1 MANGDVS
8 GLENMGGRTVKLA
21 SGVDVGEEKAL
32 FPLWW
37 FFEKNKM
44 QSCGGER
51 DRVRLSGDIKF

>member
-1 MANGDVS
+1 MN
-8 GLENMGGRTVKLA
+8 GRTVKLA